1 MILFSP
7 APGIPAPP
15 MVPTMDEITSSSA
28 VVRWNPIPER
38 FANREITN
46 CVINYKISE
55 PTNRMKR
62 QTVNGMVVP
71 LEELRMLI
79 GT

>member
-28 VVRWNPIPER
+28 VVRWNPIPAR
-38 FANREITN
+38 PVATIA
-46 CVINYKISE
+46 IDIIDY
-55 PTNRMKR
+55 
-62 QTVNGMVVP
+62 VNGIGNCSR
-71 LEELRMLI
+71 EL
-79 GT
+79 